1 MTPFYVECCKDLNWP
16 VDQALLAKM
25 KAQNE
30 AKLKELDSKI
40 EDAEKN
46 LGDTEIRES
55 NLAKAEYLSLIGDKE
70 ASLSQFRKTYEKT
83 TSLGNRLDLVFHQ
96 IRIGFF
102 YLDYDLIS
110 RNLEKAKSLIE
121 EGGDWDR
128 RNRLKVYQG
137 LHAVIMRDF
146 KTAAQRFLETVAT
159 FTSYELME
167 YNTFVIYTIFTTVL
181 ALSRTQLRD
190 KVCKG
195 AEILE
200 ILHGLPQIKNYL
212 FSLYE
217 CRYADFFK
225 SLGKFD

>member
-1 MTPFYVECCKDLNWP
+1 MAPFYTECCKDLNWP
-16 VDQALLAKM
+16 IDQSLLNKM
-25 KAQNE
+25 QTENSNKI
-30 AKLKELDSKI
+30 KELDSKI

-70 ASLSQFRKTYEKT
+70 TSLSQFRKTYEKT

-102 YLDYDLIS
+102 YLDYDVIS
-110 RNLEKAKSLIE
+110 RNLEKANSLIE

-146 KTAAQRFLETVAT
+146 KTASQRFLETVAT
-159 FTSYELME
+159 FTSYELMD
-167 YNTFVIYTIFTTVL
+167 YNTFVIYTIFCSVL
-181 ALSRTQLRD
+181 AMPRTQIRD

-195 AEILE
+195 AEIIE
-200 ILHGLPQIKNYL
+200 ILHGIPQIKNYL

-225 SLGKFD
+225 ALG